1 MLELQK
7 IIHDVT
13 DPIVVLR
20 RVVDQALCVVP
31 HADGAAV
38 ELYRDGHF
46 DYVCTGGR
54 LTPQLGLRL
63 PAAASLSGLAT
74 TTGQTQCCSDS
85 EVDERVNLPACRTV
99 GARSLICVPLRR
111 GDEAIGVLKV
121 TSEQPLAFD
130 EADIGILTGLAEFIT
145 VSISAASDIARV
157 ATAAR
162 DWSSTEFVANVLRPG
177 ITEDHA
183 ARRRIR
189 GVLDSDDFAVV
200 VQPIVRLDSGALVGA
215 EALARFPS
223 PPAQGPD
230 RWFTDA
236 YAAGLGTELE
246 LAAARKAINLLGELP
261 PHAYLTVNIG
271 PAAMAAPEFLELV
284 RDSDAERL
292 VVELTEHFAVE
303 DYERLRAALC
313 GLRRA
318 GARLAIDDTGA
329 GFASLAH
336 ILKLSP
342 EIIKLDRDLARGI
355 DADPVR
361 RALAAALVDFARQTG
376 AEVVAEGLETDAEL
390 ATVRELGIDFGQGY
404 LLGKPGPT
412 EALASAAPSQY
423 AA

>member
-13 DPIVVLR
+13 DPIVILR
-20 RVVDQALCVVP
+20 RVVEQALHAVP

-38 ELYRDGHF
+38 ELCRDAHL
-46 DYVCTGGR
+46 DYVCANGT
-54 LTPQLGLRL
+54 LASQVGLRIPL
-63 PAAASLSGLAT
+63 AGSLSGLAIAT
-74 TTGQTQCCSDS
+74 AKTQYCADS
-85 EVDERVNLPACRTV
+85 EIDKRVNLVACRTV

-111 GDEAIGVLKV
+111 DDHTTIGVLKV
-121 TSEQPLAFD
+121 SASQPLAFD
-130 EADIGILTGLAEFIT
+130 DDDFTILSGLADFIT
-145 VSISAASDIARV
+145 VAISAATELARV

-162 DWSSTEFVANVLRPG
+162 DWSSTEFVANVVRPG
-177 ITEDHA
+177 IFQDHTT
-183 ARRRIR
+183 RKRIR
-189 GVLDSDDFAVV
+189 RVLDEDDFTIA

-215 EALARFPS
+215 EALSRFPA

-230 RWFTDA
+230 RWFADA
-236 YAAGLGTELE
+236 YAAGLGARLE

-261 PHAYLTVNIG
+261 PQAYLTINIG
-271 PAAMAAPEFLELV
+271 PEAMATAEFLDLV
-284 RDSDAERL
+284 RSADAERL
-292 VVELTEHFAVE
+292 VIELTEHFAVE

-342 EIIKLDRDLARGI
+342 EIIKLDRGLARGI
-355 DADPVR
+355 DTDPVR

-376 AEVVAEGLETDAEL
+376 AQVVAEGLETDAEL
-390 ATVRELGIDFGQGY
+390 ATVRELGIDLGQGY

-412 EALASAAPSQY
+412 SALAAPASQY

>member
-20 RVVDQALCVVP
+20 RVVEQALHVVP

-38 ELYRDGHF
+38 ELYRDGEL
-46 DYVCTGGR
+46 DYVCAHGT
-54 LTPQLGLRL
+54 LAPQIGLRL
-63 PAAASLSGLAT
+63 PATASLSGLAIS
-74 TTGQTQCCSDS
+74 TGRTQYCADS
-85 EVDERVNLPACRTV
+85 EVDKRVNLPACRKV

-111 GDEAIGVLKV
+111 DEQPLGILKV
-121 TSEQPLAFD
+121 TAAEPLAFD
-130 EADIGILTGLAEFIT
+130 DQDFETLSGLADFIT
-145 VSISAASDIARV
+145 VTIGAAADIARV

-162 DWSSTEFVANVLRPG
+162 DWQSAEFVANVLQPG
-177 ITEDHA
+177 VFQDHA
-183 ARRRIR
+183 TRERVRR
-189 GVLDSDDFAVV
+189 VLEADDFAIA

-223 PPAQGPD
+223 PPVQGPD
-230 RWFTDA
+230 RWFADA
-236 YAAGLGTELE
+236 YAAGLGPELE

-261 PHAYLTVNIG
+261 PRAYLSVNIG
-271 PAAMAAPEFLELV
+271 PEALATTEFIDLV
-284 RDSDAERL
+284 VHADAERL
-292 VVELTEHFAVE
+292 VIELTEHFAVE
-303 DYERLRAALC
+303 DYERLRSALC
-313 GLRRA
+313 RLRRA

-361 RALAAALVDFARQTG
+361 RALAAALVDFAKQTG
-376 AEVVAEGLETDAEL
+376 AQVVAEGLETDAEL
-390 ATVRELGIDFGQGY
+390 ATVRQLGIDLGQGY

-412 EALASAAPSQY
+412 SALARPTSKFAA
-423 AA
+423 

>member
-1 MLELQK
+1 MLELRK

-20 RVVDQALCVVP
+20 RVVDQALHVVP

-38 ELYRDGHF
+38 ELLRDGHF

-54 LTPQLGLRL
+54 LGAQLGLRL
-63 PAAASLSGLAT
+63 PVAGSISGLAT
-74 TTGQTQCCSDS
+74 TTGATQCCADS
-85 EVDERVNLPACRTV
+85 EVDKRVNLPACRAV

-111 GDEAIGVLKV
+111 GDDAIGVLKV
-121 TSEQPLAFD
+121 TSSQPLAFD
-130 EADIGILTGLAEFIT
+130 DADVAVLNDLAEFIT
-145 VSISAASDIARV
+145 VSITAAADIARV
-157 ATAAR
+157 ATVAR
-162 DWSSTEFVANVLRPG
+162 DWPAAEFVANVLEPG
-177 ITEDHA
+177 IFQDHA
-183 ARRRIR
+183 TRKRVKRI
-189 GVLDSDDFAVV
+189 LAEDDFAIA

-230 RWFTDA
+230 RWFADA
-236 YAAGLGTELE
+236 YASGLGTELE

-261 PHAYLTVNIG
+261 PHAYLSINIG
-271 PAAMAAPEFLELV
+271 PEAMATPEFMDLV
-284 RDSDAERL
+284 TSVDAERL

-303 DYERLRAALC
+303 DYERLRSALC
-313 GLRRA
+313 SLRRA

-376 AEVVAEGLETDAEL
+376 AQVVAEGLETDAEL
-390 ATVRELGIDFGQGY
+390 ATVRELGIDLGQGY

-412 EALASAAPSQY
+412 SALARPASQFAA
-423 AA
+423 